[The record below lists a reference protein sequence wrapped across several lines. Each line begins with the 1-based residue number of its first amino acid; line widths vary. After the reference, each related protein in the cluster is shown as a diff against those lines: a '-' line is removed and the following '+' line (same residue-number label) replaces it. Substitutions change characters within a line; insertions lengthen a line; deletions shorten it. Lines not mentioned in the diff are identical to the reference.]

1 MPAYISH
8 AIMMEKLYKDNM
20 NNQKIFKNEMNI
32 DDLKTYSLGTDLAST
47 SITLKHNPH
56 TENTRD
62 FFLSMIKYIKDN
74 NLVDKENTI
83 ALLYG
88 HIAHY
93 FFDVY
98 AHPFI
103 YYIENSNKK
112 YSLIPTHHLIEAYLD
127 SYLSEKIL
135 KKDIMMINETYFNKG
150 HISKESEI
158 LLNEL
163 YQKVYHARFVNIAYH
178 KTLRLFSLI
187 EKVLKKGL
195 FTKKDLYKISGLYTF
210 LINNDLSIS
219 DLSNEKLLT
228 YQNPVS
234 GKYYHKSF
242 MEMFYQSIYKT
253 LGAISEVN
261 EYLYGNKDLDDLKNV
276 FTNLSYDTGIPCEY
290 GHKMIYIKKK

>member
-1 MPAYISH
+1 MPAYMSH
-8 AIMMEKLYKDNM
+8 AIMMQKLYKDNM
-20 NNQKIFKNEMNI
+20 NDKKIFKNVMNI

-47 SITLKHNPH
+47 SITLTHNPH
-56 TENTRD
+56 RENTRD
-62 FFLSMIKYIKDN
+62 FFLSMIEYIKEN
-74 NLVDKENTI
+74 NLMDRENTI

-103 YYIENSNKK
+103 YYIEKSNRK
-112 YSLIPTHHLIEAYLD
+112 YTLIPTHHLIEAYLD

-135 KKDIMMINETYFNKG
+135 KKDIMTLNETFFNKG
-150 HISKESEI
+150 KMTKESEI
-158 LLNEL
+158 LLNDL
-163 YQKVYHARFVNIAYH
+163 YQRVYKARFMSIAYH
-178 KTLRLFSLI
+178 KTLKLFSLL
-187 EKVLKKGL
+187 EKILKKGL

-210 LINNDLSIS
+210 LIKNNISLS
-219 DLSNEKLLT
+219 DLSNENFLA

-234 GKYYHKSF
+234 GEIFHKSF

-253 LGAISEVN
+253 LDAINEVN
-261 EYLYGNKDLDDLKNV
+261 KYLYGNKSLNELKNV

-290 GHKMIYIKKK
+290 GNNMIYIKKK